1 MEEIV
6 YLNGKLVPRSQA
18 KISAL
23 DYGFLF
29 GYGLY
34 ETIRAYNGKPF
45 RLDNH
50 IARLRYSAEKLG
62 ILVKPGEIR
71 QAVKDTVAANGFSD
85 TRIRITMSIGEGT
98 ITPNLASCEEPTTAV
113 LVTEYHPPAP
123 EKYEH
128 GFKVIVSSI
137 RRNSRSPVTFMKS
150 ANTMEAML
158 ARQEARAKGADEA
171 LFLNEKGFLT
181 EASGSNIFLVKNG
194 ILITPR
200 FETGILPGVTRVV
213 IFEIASK
220 LGIKVKEKKVSL
232 DELFDADEAFIT
244 NSLVEIVPV
253 MMVDGKPIG
262 KGKVGNTTKRLLKSY
277 RDLVAAETEKA
288 GERNDND

>member
-1 MEEIV
+1 
-6 YLNGKLVPRSQA
+6 
-18 KISAL
+18 
-23 DYGFLF
+23 
-29 GYGLY
+29 
-34 ETIRAYNGKPF
+34 
-45 RLDNH
+45 
-50 IARLRYSAEKLG
+50 
-62 ILVKPGEIR
+62 VKPGEIR

-98 ITPNLASCEEPTTAV
+98 ITPNLASCDEPTTAV
-113 LVTEYHPPAP
+113 LITEYHPPAP

-158 ARQEARAKGADEA
+158 ARQEARIKGADEA

-194 ILITPR
+194 VLITPR

-213 IFEIASK
+213 LFEIANS
-220 LGIKVKEKKVSL
+220 LGIKFKEKNVRL

-244 NSLVEIVPV
+244 NSLIEIVPV
-253 MMVDGKPIG
+253 TRVDGKPIG
-262 KGKVGNTTKRLLKSY
+262 NGKVGEKTRKLSQVY
-277 RDLVAAETEKA
+277 SSLVITETNQKV
-288 GERNDND
+288 G

>member
-1 MEEIV
+1 
-6 YLNGKLVPRSQA
+6 
-18 KISAL
+18 
-23 DYGFLF
+23 
-29 GYGLY
+29 
-34 ETIRAYNGKPF
+34 
-45 RLDNH
+45 LDNH

-71 QAVKDTVAANGFSD
+71 QAVKDTVAANGFAD

-113 LVTEYHPPAP
+113 LVTEYKPPAP
-123 EKYEH
+123 EKYKN

-158 ARQEARAKGADEA
+158 ARQEARVKGADEA

-181 EASGSNIFLVKNG
+181 EASGSNLFLVKNG
-194 ILITPR
+194 VLITPR

-213 IFEIASK
+213 LFEIANR
-220 LGIKVKEKKVSL
+220 LGIKVKEKNVRL

-244 NSLVEIVPV
+244 NSLIEIVPV
-253 MMVDGKPIG
+253 TSVDGKLIDS
-262 KGKVGNTTKRLLKSY
+262 GKVGSTTKRLLKSY
-277 RDLVAAETEKA
+277 RDLVAEETNKA
-288 GERNDND
+288 GE

>member
-18 KISAL
+18 KISVL

-34 ETIRAYNGKPF
+34 ETIRAYSGRPF

-71 QAVKDTVAANGFSD
+71 QAVKDTIAANGFND

-98 ITPNLASCEEPTTAV
+98 ITPNLASCVQPTTAV

-123 EKYEH
+123 EKYRD

-158 ARQEARAKGADEA
+158 ARQEARTKGADEA
-171 LFLNEKGFLT
+171 LFLNEKGLLT
-181 EASGSNIFLVKNG
+181 EASGSNIFLIKNG

-200 FETGILPGVTRVV
+200 YETGILPGVTRVV
-213 IFEIASK
+213 LFEIANS
-220 LGIKVKEKKVSL
+220 LGIKVKEKNVKL
-232 DELFDADEAFIT
+232 DDLFDADEAFIT
-244 NSLVEIVPV
+244 NSLIEIVPV
-253 MMVDGKPIG
+253 TMVDGKPIG
-262 KGKVGNTTKRLLKSY
+262 NGKVGVMTKKLSKAYREFVAEETTIKK
-277 RDLVAAETEKA
+277 
-288 GERNDND
+288 

>member
-1 MEEIV
+1 MEETV

-18 KISAL
+18 KVSVL

-29 GYGLY
+29 GFGLY
-34 ETIRAYNGKPF
+34 ETIRAYNGRPF

-71 QAVKDTVAANGFSD
+71 QAVRDTIIANGFAD
-85 TRIRITMSIGEGT
+85 TRVRITVSIGEGT
-98 ITPNLASCEEPTTAV
+98 ITPNLASCVEPTIAV
-113 LVTEYHPPAP
+113 LVTEYNPPVP
-123 EKYEH
+123 EKYKN

-137 RRNSRSPVTFMKS
+137 RRNSRSPVTYMKS

-158 ARQEARAKGADEA
+158 ARQEAREKGMDEA

-194 ILITPR
+194 ILLTPR

-213 IFEIASK
+213 LFEVANQ
-220 LGIKVKEKKVSL
+220 LAIKVKEKNVKL

-244 NSLVEIVPV
+244 NSLIEIVPV
-253 MMVDGKPIG
+253 TSVGGKMIGSGKPG
-262 KGKVGNTTKRLLKSY
+262 PVTGRLAAGYKK
-277 RDLVAAETEKA
+277 LVIKETS
-288 GERNDND
+288 